1 MVFTGMD
8 LPHGTRYASQPAT
21 GDHNSGQPPTGNQSA
36 PVAQLDRVPPSEG
49 GGHRFESCRARHLK
63 QWLTQHSRFAL
74 LPQCDQIVT
83 HRSPEV

>member
-49 GGHRFESCRARHLK
+49 GGQRFESSRARQTATGPCSWYGPLYLRRLEK
-63 QWLTQHSRFAL
+63 YIIL
-74 LPQCDQIVT
+74 
-83 HRSPEV
+83 E